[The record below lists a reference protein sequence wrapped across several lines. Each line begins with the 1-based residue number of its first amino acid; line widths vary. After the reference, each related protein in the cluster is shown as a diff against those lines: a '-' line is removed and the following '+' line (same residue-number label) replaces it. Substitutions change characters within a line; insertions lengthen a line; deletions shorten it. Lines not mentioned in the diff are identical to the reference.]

1 MIRLGKRWSCEYNHY
16 VTTLLPTKFYLPPV
30 PARFVA
36 RPQLLEKLD
45 EALSCR
51 LTLISAPAGAGK
63 TTLVSAWVQSVHNKG
78 VSIGWLSLDDAD
90 NSPMRFLENLLG
102 CLEEGGVVIETVT
115 PPSER
120 EAQVQVEFVLADF
133 IRGLITLKREVV
145 LILDD
150 YHLIQNLEVHYTLEY
165 LLVHSPPRLHIMILT
180 RSDPPLELAR
190 LRVAG
195 QLVELR
201 MDHLR
206 FSAQEAAAFLKK
218 AAGIQ
223 LTDGDVAALNER
235 TEGWIAGLQM
245 AAISMRGREDVAAF
259 VAAFAGSHRFV
270 FDYLLEQVLN
280 HQTPEVRGFLLKTS
294 MLERLSAPL
303 CDAIVETGGSARN
316 LLDIL
321 ERSNLFLVPLDDER
335 GWYRYHHLFADLLKL
350 MLEQTYPGLSV
361 ELNRRACRWHESHGM
376 LPDALHHAMSSGDM
390 QLVAQVVSANVL
402 VLVEHAELMPVLLRM
417 DAVPREQRAH
427 LPWLGIAHAWSL
439 AYTGQMERSGAALM
453 LAEQQSETLTNDE
466 RDRLMG
472 HIAAVRAYSAWVYGN
487 QQEAVDLAGQAA
499 RLLPVDE
506 IAVRALNLSTLGNAL
521 TQYSANPDA
530 VEVLEQA
537 LALSRQAGQSHVLM
551 AAASALAYAY
561 ISLGRLRK
569 AYELC
574 AEAIAIAVA
583 SQRRGG
589 QMLSAASSAYAMMA
603 SILSEM
609 GEIEESIQNA
619 RTGLALS
626 EHWGQIDTMLLC
638 LLNLAN
644 SLSLA
649 CDTAAAQQMLQRARK
664 LAQKVSPWFVLNVDQ
679 VELRILLDAGEI
691 DQAAHL
697 VTEIGAG
704 LTAPMEVH
712 WLVKQNRL
720 DEALTLLE
728 RALPKALENPSLETV
743 RLGISQSLAFY
754 MKKDEARALQALRQ
768 TLALAEPEYLVSA
781 FVREGA
787 AMENLLRLA
796 LARSFSPRFVR
807 LLLSAFETQ
816 RKPKPT
822 PMIETLIEPL
832 SERELEVLQHLNSY
846 LSTQEIAEF
855 LVVSANTVR
864 THIKNIYGKLGVH
877 GRSSAV
883 RRAKELGLLV

>member
-303 CDAIVETGGSARN
+303 CDAIVETGGSAQTDVRT
-316 LLDIL
+316 
-321 ERSNLFLVPLDDER
+321 
-335 GWYRYHHLFADLLKL
+335 DL
-350 MLEQTYPGLSV
+350 
-361 ELNRRACRWHESHGM
+361 
-376 LPDALHHAMSSGDM
+376 
-390 QLVAQVVSANVL
+390 
-402 VLVEHAELMPVLLRM
+402 
-417 DAVPREQRAH
+417 
-427 LPWLGIAHAWSL
+427 
-439 AYTGQMERSGAALM
+439 SGAFGGTQSQGLP
-453 LAEQQSETLTNDE
+453 LA
-466 RDRLMG
+466 
-472 HIAAVRAYSAWVYGN
+472 
-487 QQEAVDLAGQAA
+487 
-499 RLLPVDE
+499 
-506 IAVRALNLSTLGNAL
+506 
-521 TQYSANPDA
+521 
-530 VEVLEQA
+530 
-537 LALSRQAGQSHVLM
+537 
-551 AAASALAYAY
+551 
-561 ISLGRLRK
+561 
-569 AYELC
+569 
-574 AEAIAIAVA
+574 
-583 SQRRGG
+583 
-589 QMLSAASSAYAMMA
+589 
-603 SILSEM
+603 
-609 GEIEESIQNA
+609 
-619 RTGLALS
+619 
-626 EHWGQIDTMLLC
+626 
-638 LLNLAN
+638 
-644 SLSLA
+644 
-649 CDTAAAQQMLQRARK
+649 
-664 LAQKVSPWFVLNVDQ
+664 
-679 VELRILLDAGEI
+679 
-691 DQAAHL
+691 
-697 VTEIGAG
+697 
-704 LTAPMEVH
+704 
-712 WLVKQNRL
+712 
-720 DEALTLLE
+720 
-728 RALPKALENPSLETV
+728 
-743 RLGISQSLAFY
+743 
-754 MKKDEARALQALRQ
+754 
-768 TLALAEPEYLVSA
+768 
-781 FVREGA
+781 
-787 AMENLLRLA
+787 
-796 LARSFSPRFVR
+796 
-807 LLLSAFETQ
+807 
-816 RKPKPT
+816 
-822 PMIETLIEPL
+822 
-832 SERELEVLQHLNSY
+832 
-846 LSTQEIAEF
+846 
-855 LVVSANTVR
+855 
-864 THIKNIYGKLGVH
+864 
-877 GRSSAV
+877 
-883 RRAKELGLLV
+883 